1 MAYYYNLD
9 FKEKVAGSGMS
20 LNNTFVYDNRSGKYK
35 NNVIS
40 GEEKINE
47 SIYSILSTRLGE
59 RLFLPEFGS
68 KLHQILFEPNDLIRA
83 DLAKVYIKDALDKW
97 EKRIN
102 LISVELEEVDYDT
115 NTLPIV
121 IYYRIANSNV
131 TGSYV
136 YPFNLGSNGDM
147 NIHEFS

>member
-1 MAYYYNLD
+1 M
-9 FKEKVAGSGMS
+9 
-20 LNNTFVYDNRSGKYK
+20 
-35 NNVIS
+35 
-40 GEEKINE
+40 
-47 SIYSILSTRLGE
+47 
-59 RLFLPEFGS
+59 
-68 KLHQILFEPNDLIRA
+68 
-83 DLAKVYIKDALDKW
+83 AKVYIKDALDKW